1 METILEFSHRLLK
14 TAAQQG
20 DTVID
25 ATAGNGHDTCLLA
38 HLVGEQG
45 KVYSF
50 DIQEQAI
57 INTQKKLEEE
67 GLAHRVTL
75 LQQGHET
82 ISQVFNEEAV
92 ISTAIFNL
100 GYLPKGD
107 KSIITLPD
115 TTIQAF
121 EGVLDRLK
129 AGGIMV
135 VVVYHGH
142 PGGKEEK
149 DAVENY
155 LRLLDQT
162 SFHVLKYEFI
172 NQKNNPPY
180 ILAVKKR

>member
-14 TAAQQG
+14 TAAQEG

-25 ATAGNGHDTCLLA
+25 ATVGNGHDTIILA
-38 HLVGEQG
+38 HLVGDQG
-45 KVYSF
+45 KVFGF

-57 INTQKKLEEE
+57 VTTQKKLEEE
-67 GLAHRVTL
+67 GVAHRVNL

-82 ISQVFNEEAV
+82 ISQVFSEETTLSA
-92 ISTAIFNL
+92 AIFNL

-107 KSIITLPD
+107 KSIITLPA

-129 AGGIMV
+129 SGGIMV
-135 VVVYHGH
+135 IVIYYGH
-142 PGGKEEK
+142 PGGIEEK

-155 LRLLDQT
+155 LSHLDQ
-162 SFHVLKYEFI
+162 SDFHVLKYEFI
-172 NQKNNPPY
+172 NQRNNPPY
-180 ILAVKKR
+180 ILAVEKR